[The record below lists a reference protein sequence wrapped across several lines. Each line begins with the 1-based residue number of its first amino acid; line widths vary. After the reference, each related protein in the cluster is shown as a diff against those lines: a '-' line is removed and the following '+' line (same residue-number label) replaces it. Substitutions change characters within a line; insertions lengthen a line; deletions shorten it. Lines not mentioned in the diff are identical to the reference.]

1 MKKRAGKRVSI
12 WDILYVV
19 LAAVVVLSAILIIRS
34 CSGPAEIPE
43 GFSVTAL
50 DVGQGQSVVLTSDT
64 STAVVDC
71 GSTSVTDP
79 GRIAGDYLLANGRRH
94 IDLMILSH
102 YHSDHTNG
110 LDQLAREV
118 DIGTILL
125 PVPPEDDTYIHDR
138 IVSLAERL
146 DIDISYITQDTTISL
161 GDAELTLYAPL
172 GGETENEN
180 CVIVLCS
187 QDGFDVL
194 MTADA
199 PASTEYRLLDHA
211 DLPDIEILVAGH
223 HGSAGS
229 TSQDLLETV
238 TPEAAII
245 SVGENE
251 YGHPAGSLLRRLSE
265 NGVAVYRTDES
276 GNITF
281 APQTSVANG

>member
-12 WDILYVV
+12 WDIIYVV
-19 LAAVVVLSAILIIRS
+19 LAAVVVLSAVLIIRS
-34 CSGPAEIPE
+34 CSGSSEIPE
-43 GFSVTAL
+43 DCSLTVL
-50 DVGQGQSVVLTSDT
+50 DVGQGQSVVLTSGRY
-64 STAVVDC
+64 TAVVDC
-71 GSTSVTDP
+71 GSTSISDP
-79 GRIAGDYLLANGRRH
+79 GRITGDYLLENDRGH

-110 LDQLAREV
+110 LDQLARMV
-118 DIGTILL
+118 DIGAILL
-125 PVPPEDDTYIHDR
+125 PQPPEDDTYIHDR
-138 IVSLAERL
+138 IVSLADRL
-146 DIDISYITQDTTISL
+146 DIGISYISKDTTVSL
-161 GDAELTLYAPL
+161 GDGELTLYAPL
-172 GGETENEN
+172 GGETENE
-180 CVIVLCS
+180 
-187 QDGFDVL
+187 

-199 PASTEYRLLDHA
+199 PASIEYRLLDHA

-229 TSQDLLETV
+229 TSQDLLDAV

-281 APQTSVANG
+281 APHISGSDG